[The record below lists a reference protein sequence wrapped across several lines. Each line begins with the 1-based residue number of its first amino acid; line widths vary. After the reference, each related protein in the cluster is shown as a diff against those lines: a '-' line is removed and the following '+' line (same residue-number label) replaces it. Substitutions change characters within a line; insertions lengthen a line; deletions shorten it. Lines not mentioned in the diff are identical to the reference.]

1 MSIWGKLLGGAAGFA
16 LGGPLGAMVGTVVG
30 HAVDRYQ
37 ESSDATAAP
46 VSKGLRRQAFVIAV
60 IVLGAKMAKADG
72 VVTRDEVDTFKRVF
86 EVPAE
91 SVQAVAAIFNR
102 AKADAQGFEPYAR
115 QIAAMFAGQP
125 AVLEE
130 LLDSLFVIAMA
141 DGVMHDGEL
150 EYLRQVSALF
160 GLSERVFDRLRATH
174 VGVVGGELDP
184 YAVLGVE
191 PGMANDE
198 IKTTYRRLVREHHP
212 DRLIAEGMPEEFV
225 EVANQRLAAVNTA
238 YDRIRRERGIR

>member
-1 MSIWGKLLGGAAGFA
+1 MSIWGKLVGGAAGFA
-16 LGGPLGAMVGTVVG
+16 LGGPLGALLGTVVG

-37 ESSDATAAP
+37 ESSEATGAP
-46 VSKGLRRQAFVIAV
+46 VGNGLRRQAFVIAV

-91 SVQAVAAIFNR
+91 SVHAVAAIFNR
-102 AKADAQGFEPYAR
+102 AKADAEGFEPYAR

-130 LLDSLFVIAMA
+130 LLDSLFLIAMA
-141 DGVMHDGEL
+141 DGVMHEAEL
-150 EYLRQVSALF
+150 GYLRQVCALF
-160 GLSERVFDRLRATH
+160 GLSDRVFDRLRATH
-174 VGVVGGELDP
+174 VGISGGELDP

-191 PGMANDE
+191 PGADDGE
-198 IKTTYRRLVREHHP
+198 VKSTYRRLVREHHP

-225 EVANQRLAAVNTA
+225 EVANQRLAAINTA
-238 YDRIRRERGIR
+238 YDRIRRERGMR